1 MKNPNKQ
8 YTKARNTT
16 FKIKDVDVL
25 MREAIKN
32 LTAEQWDNYCQH
44 VLEIEEETWRVYG
57 MQDNII
63 DAFVIQNPNDSEDDS
78 GSSSDSDSD
87 ATIIMD
93 YAIN

>member
-1 MKNPNKQ
+1 MVRSQIKQ
-8 YTKARNTT
+8 YIKTRNTT

-25 MREAIKN
+25 MRKAITN
-32 LTAEQWDNYCQH
+32 MMAEQWDNYCQH
-44 VLEIEEETWRVYG
+44 VLNVEKEMWRLDG

-87 ATIIMD
+87 E
-93 YAIN
+93 